1 MVSEP
6 EHDEA
11 DEKQS
16 HRLVIAAQ
24 QFFVCLLALL
34 AGYLCLRIAEF
45 AASSSTTSSLAL
57 HALVSDLLNLARYLP
72 GLFLL
77 SLPGLILPTR
87 RAVLWWLGCIWSV
100 LLILHTALV
109 QYYLTAGVPLG
120 ADLFAYSLAE
130 LKTTISGTTSIN
142 PTLLCGLVIALICM
156 WIVLSQLRLRSWPR
170 CSPQLTALITALT
183 LTGIVITP
191 VQSDSGVNSGE
202 SARNLS
208 INKTAFFIH
217 ESLSY
222 ALHRQSQSIPFNASS
237 VAQGAGYSGDHT
249 GTGTPDPRF
258 PFLHAEQTPDV
269 LGPSFRIQPDKPP
282 NLVFIIVE
290 GLGRSFSGT
299 GARLGSFTPFLDE
312 LATQSL
318 YWENFLATQGRTF
331 AVLPSILA
339 SAPFGEHGFNEMG
352 ETLPRHE
359 SLLTILKKQGYHT
372 RFYAGTDL
380 DFDNQRRFLKQQEV
394 DTLTGKD
401 DFDIKYR
408 RGNEWGYADKELID
422 RAFEGEAAEP
432 HEPFV
437 TVIQTITMHDPFTF
451 PDQGSYSSRLDTRLD
466 QLGIAKDR
474 RNAYINKRNI
484 YTSILYTDDA
494 LRRYFEE
501 VKHYA
506 SYDNT
511 IFIIT
516 GDHRLPELEM
526 DTRIERYHVPLLIYT
541 PLLKAPQH
549 IKSVSSHFDIT
560 PSLLAFL
567 SHKYG
572 ITTPRSVTWLGTGLD
587 MEPSFRNIHSLPLKQ
602 TKVNLVDYVSGN
614 WFLNQDTLYTL
625 NDGLQI
631 EPAQNQTALTEI
643 KKQFAAFRASNDTFT
658 ASGALA
664 PDKAYE
670 TQVAYD
676 DKTRAPVHPPDP
688 QSQLSVINVE
698 SPVSARGNE
707 LSIKASF
714 SNSGEAASTKF
725 VPLIVIT
732 DAKGHELSESYV
744 PALQLQAGKETTL
757 TLPVKLQGIKS
768 GNYFMS
774 VLPAHPDTGKSIGNG
789 RYHIAIKITDQEK
802 INPQ

>member
-1 MVSEP
+1 MVSKL
-6 EHDEA
+6 EHDKA
-11 DEKQS
+11 DEKQL
-16 HRLVIAAQ
+16 HRLLITAQ
-24 QFFVCLLALL
+24 QFIVCLPALL

-45 AASSSTTSSLAL
+45 AASSSNTSSLIL
-57 HALVSDLLNLARYLP
+57 HALISDLLNLARYLP

-77 SLPGLILPTR
+77 SLPCLILPTR
-87 RAVLWWLGCIWSV
+87 RAAFWWLGCIWSV
-100 LLILHTALV
+100 LLILQTALV
-109 QYYLTAGVPLG
+109 QYFLTAGVPLG
-120 ADLFAYSLAE
+120 ADLYAYSLTE
-130 LKTTISGTTSIN
+130 LKTTISGTRSIN

-156 WIVLSQLRLRSWPR
+156 WTVLSQLRLRSWPR
-170 CSPQLTALITALT
+170 CSPQLTALIAAMT
-183 LTGIVITP
+183 LTAIVITP
-191 VQSDSGVNSGE
+191 TQSDSGGKSGE
-202 SARNLS
+202 SVSNLG

-222 ALHRQSQSIPFNASS
+222 ALHRQSQSTPFNASAI
-237 VAQGAGYSGDHT
+237 AQGAGYSGAHT
-249 GTGTPDPRF
+249 GTGTPDPRY

-269 LGPSFRIQPDKPP
+269 LGPSFRIQHDKPP
-282 NLVFIIVE
+282 NLVFLIVE
-290 GLGRSFSGT
+290 GLGRSFSGA

-352 ETLPRHE
+352 EPLPQHE
-359 SLLTILKKQGYHT
+359 SLLTILKRQGYHT
-372 RFYAGTDL
+372 SFYTGTDP
-380 DFDNQRRFLKQQEV
+380 DFDNQRRFLKHQGI
-394 DTLTGKD
+394 DTLVGKN
-401 DFDIKYR
+401 DFSSKYR
-408 RGNEWGYADKELID
+408 QGNEWGHADNELMD
-422 RAFEGEAAEP
+422 RVIEDESAGL

-451 PDQGSYSSRLDTRLD
+451 PDQGSYSSRLDIRLD

-494 LRRYFEE
+494 LRRYFEH
-501 VKHYA
+501 VKHHA

-526 DTRIERYHVPLLIYT
+526 DTRIERYHVPLLIYS
-541 PLLKAPQH
+541 PLLKTPQH
-549 IKSVSSHFDIT
+549 IRSVSSHFDIT

-567 SHKYG
+567 AHNYV

-587 MEPSFRNIHSLPLKQ
+587 MEPSFRNIHSMALKQ

-614 WFLNQDTLYTL
+614 WFLNQDTLYAL

-631 EPAQNQTALTEI
+631 EPTQNQAALTQI
-643 KKQFAAFRASNDTFT
+643 KKQFDTFRASNDAFS
-658 ASGALA
+658 ASAVLA
-664 PDKAYE
+664 PDGIFV
-670 TQVAYD
+670 TQSAYD
-676 DKTRAPVHPPDP
+676 EKSRQYSNSPESKP
-688 QSQLSVINVE
+688 QLSVINVH
-698 SPVSARGNE
+698 SPASVIAGE
-707 LSIKASF
+707 LSIEVTF
-714 SNSGEAASTKF
+714 SNSGKTASERF

-732 DAKGHELSESYV
+732 DAKGHELSESYGT
-744 PALQLQAGKETTL
+744 AMQLQASKETTL

-774 VLPAHPDTGKSIGNG
+774 VLPAHPDTGKPVGSG
-789 RYHIAIKITDQEK
+789 RYHIAIQVSDQEH
-802 INPQ
+802 INQ